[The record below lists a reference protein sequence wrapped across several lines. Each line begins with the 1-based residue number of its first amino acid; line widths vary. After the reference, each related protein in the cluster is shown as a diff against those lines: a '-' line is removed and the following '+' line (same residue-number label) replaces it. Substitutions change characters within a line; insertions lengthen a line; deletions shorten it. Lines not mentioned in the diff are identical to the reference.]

1 MLLFYCRF
9 PALRSPFW
17 QVLKIRFI
25 THSEEDKGSSAAQ
38 CSPVHTAR
46 RKSSKKNLHV
56 NPLAPNLCFTHIVR
70 TFSFLKSFQRL
81 SRGLKKTRNMTR
93 KFRLNAW
100 SRLSSQAH
108 TVKITPTG
116 RGQAKFLTGICGATI
131 ISKKIM
137 EAFLHQLEYLSY
149 IYLKKE
155 YLHRHKIYVCFG

>member
-1 MLLFYCRF
+1 MRHVLQEWLVCLFTGQPCSKPNCKWKFIVSLIIRSKNEHKQPFKCTYLITRIRCPLLLSYCRF

-46 RKSSKKNLHV
+46 RKSSKKHLHV

-93 KFRLNAW
+93 KFRLSA
-100 SRLSSQAH
+100 SL
-108 TVKITPTG
+108 I
-116 RGQAKFLTGICGATI
+116 
-131 ISKKIM
+131 
-137 EAFLHQLEYLSY
+137 
-149 IYLKKE
+149 
-155 YLHRHKIYVCFG
+155 